1 MKKTRF
7 LTLSLF
13 LAISGFG
20 AAYAQAPAL
29 TSGDYKLTVGSKAP
43 CTLAIT
49 DTGSI
54 TQAADCATGT
64 TLARWKATSTGY
76 VLTSASGEVYA
87 ILQPHGAALEGV
99 TFMAQNKVVLT
110 H

>member
-7 LTLSLF
+7 LALSF
-13 LAISGFG
+13 LVAISGFG

-29 TSGDYKLTVGSKAP
+29 ASGTYKLTVGSNAP
-43 CTLAIT
+43 CDLAIT
-49 DTGSI
+49 DTGSV

-64 TLARWKATSTGY
+64 NIAKWSATAGGY
-76 VLTSASGEVYA
+76 EFTTASGELYA
-87 ILQPHGAALEGV
+87 VLKPHGSALEGV
-99 TFMAQNKVVLT
+99 SFASQRKLVLT